1 MYPLRTKVNAGFT
14 RWSSGYLTASSKT
27 CWTQGEQ
34 NGFEDCL
41 VEITKTAIA
50 ISEADKGNLQLFD
63 ASSGSLTIVAQQGF
77 EEDFLKFFDSVSKN
91 EAACGAAVGT
101 AKQII
106 VDDVLTS
113 EIFVRQPAQKVLVDA
128 GVRAVVSTP
137 LLSSKERP
145 LGVLST
151 HFARPR
157 QCLPIL
163 VVDWLRKPCGSCR
176 PSRTL
181 ELSRGMSALC
191 QKRTFCTAVKTS
203 LFDHLVGEDEQLV
216 CNIELNQLC
225 CFAMDH
231 QLELNRLLNWHIGYR
246 PGH

>member
-1 MYPLRTKVNAGFT
+1 MREAAVAVLDGRKVVDTELNNT
-14 RWSSGYLTASSKT
+14 RRLNQLSSLLV
-27 CWTQGEQ
+27 GEQ

-157 QCLPIL
+157 H
-163 VVDWLRKPCGSCR
+163 
-176 PSRTL
+176 PSER
-181 ELSRGMSALC
+181 
-191 QKRTFCTAVKTS
+191 
-203 LFDHLVGEDEQLV
+203 QL
-216 CNIELNQLC
+216 
-225 CFAMDH
+225 
-231 QLELNRLLNWHIGYR
+231 RLLNILARQAADYLERKQAERTHQTIMLELQHR
-246 PGH
+246 SNNLLAVI